1 MYRGVCSSW
10 TGVMIPML
18 LTVREVAELLKVNR
32 NFVYSAIKKGELNS
46 VNIGSIKVRRT
57 DLEEYVK
64 SKEVRQ

>member
-1 MYRGVCSSW
+1 
-10 TGVMIPML
+10 ML